1 MIKVLS
7 FDKQVHDINNLNQ
20 MTDAEK
26 LELAKK
32 GVMLGYDDVAIC
44 TIQEFQELYNTEQA
58 NSEWSYIFFVEL

>member
-26 LELAKK
+26 LELAKM
-32 GVMLGYDDVAIC
+32 GVMLGDDDVAIC

>member
-32 GVMLGYDDVAIC
+32 GVMLGDDDVAIC